1 MSTLRKALIFPIVMS
16 QKINKLSDIEFKN
29 PFTVP
34 DNYFEN
40 ISEEIMKNLPEKET
54 PLPVKV
60 SMWTKVKPWIYM
72 AAMFV
77 GTYFLV
83 QVLLD
88 KTGGTDGNLNRISS
102 HQNVISSD
110 KYWSDVQITE
120 DEFFEY
126 VEDQLINDGYY
137 DYMYN
142 QYYLN

>member
-77 GTYFLV
+77 CTYFLV

-142 QYYLN
+142 QVSF

>member
-142 QYYLN
+142 QVSF